1 MEAKFITL
9 EGIEGSGK
17 TSSIKS
23 ITDILDNKNTNYVI
37 TREPGGSSIGNELRS
52 ILLDPNTEISSE
64 VELMLMLA
72 DRKDHV
78 EKVVLP
84 NLEAGNW
91 VISDRFMDSS
101 FAYQGGGRGL
111 DKETINTF
119 SKNLKFPIPDL
130 TLLFDVPVET
140 SLSRVKVRGKLD
152 RFEQE
157 DVVFHNRIREA
168 YLKLAKENISRIQ
181 IVDSSQEIERML
193 KNVEQIIKTFINGD
207 LVFERI

>member
-23 ITDILDNKNTNYVI
+23 ITDFLDNKNTNYVI
-37 TREPGGSSIGNELRS
+37 TREPGGSSIGKELRS
-52 ILLDPNTEISSE
+52 ILLDPNTKISSE

-78 EKVVLP
+78 EKIILP

-101 FAYQGGGRGL
+101 FAYQGGRREL
-111 DKETINTF
+111 DREIINAF
-119 SKNLKFPIPDL
+119 STNLKLPKPDL
-130 TLLFDVPVET
+130 TLLFDVPVEI
-140 SLSRVKVRGKLD
+140 SLSRVKARGELD

-157 DVVFHNRIREA
+157 EVAFHNRIREA

-181 IVDSSQEIERML
+181 IIDSSQEIESML
-193 KNVEQIIKTFINGD
+193 KSVEQIIETFFNGS
-207 LVFERI
+207 

>member
-168 YLKLAKENISRIQ
+168 YLKLAKENISRIK

-193 KNVEQIIKTFINGD
+193 KNVEKIIESFLN
-207 LVFERI
+207 ES